1 MIPIAEPDLDGN
13 ELAYLTDC
21 IRSGWVSSR
30 GAYVP
35 RFEENIA
42 NWCGSR
48 YAVSTSSGTS
58 ALHLALLAI
67 GVGPGDEVILPA
79 LTYVASA
86 NAVAYTGAQPVFV
99 DVELSSW
106 NLDLNQVSSK
116 VTPHTKAILPVHL
129 YGHPVDMQVCME
141 IAEQRGLWVIEDA
154 CEAHGAE
161 HAGRRV
167 GSIGHIGCFSFFG
180 NKLITTG
187 EGGMLLTDSREL
199 ANIARSLRDQA
210 KTPELYWH
218 SEIGFNYRMTN
229 LQAAI
234 GVAQMERVDQFV
246 AARRRIARLY
256 DGFFRDTA
264 GLILYREPA
273 WGMSVCWL
281 YSLLVEPESGLDRD
295 HLIEYLAG
303 REIESRTLF
312 KPLPSV
318 PAYRDGQSYPVAERL
333 SQTGFSLPSSV
344 KLEPKQIEDITQA
357 VICGLKAPHRG
368 ESSKHAR
375 LSGQPRL

>member
-30 GAYVP
+30 GGYVP
-35 RFEENIA
+35 RFEENVA
-42 NWCGSR
+42 NWCGRR

-67 GVGPGDEVILPA
+67 GAGPGDEVILPA

-106 NLDLNQVSSK
+106 NLDLNQVTSK
-116 VTPHTKAILPVHL
+116 VTPRTKAILAVHL

-141 IAEQRGLWVIEDA
+141 IAEQHGLWVIEDA

-161 HAGRRV
+161 YAGRRV

-187 EGGMLLTDSREL
+187 EGGMLLTDSCEL
-199 ANIARSLRDQA
+199 ADIARSLRDQA
-210 KTPELYWH
+210 KTHELYWH
-218 SEIGFNYRMTN
+218 SEIGFNYRITN

-256 DGFFRDTA
+256 DGFFKDTTD
-264 GLILYREPA
+264 LILYREPA
-273 WGMSVCWL
+273 WGVSVCWL
-281 YSLLVEPESGLDRD
+281 YSLLVKPEFGLDRD

-312 KPLPSV
+312 KPLPSL
-318 PAYRDGQSYPVAERL
+318 PAHWDGQSYPVAERL
-333 SQTGFSLPSSV
+333 SQTGLSLPSSV
-344 KLEPKQIEDITQA
+344 KLEPQQIEYIAQA
-357 VICGLKAPHRG
+357 VICGAKSAHRREG
-368 ESSKHAR
+368 SRHAR
-375 LSGQPRL
+375 LSGQPGL